1 MSAGKQQTYYYGGPV
16 DTVVKVVKGE
26 GVRGLFKGLSTNL
39 LRVVPSAAITFVV
52 YEQVAAS
59 LGART

>member
-1 MSAGKQQTYYYGGPV
+1 M
-16 DTVVKVVKGE
+16 DTVVKVVQGE

-52 YEQVAAS
+52 YEQVAVL
-59 LGART
+59 LGATT